1 MWQRSAAILY
11 TRLKEPLIG
20 WAAPANAVLV
30 PIESCWTEWR
40 VFRLNINKSA
50 MDVKIQLKTDI
61 TQRNSQIE
69 LLVDLLSA
77 VS

>member
-1 MWQRSAAILY
+1 
-11 TRLKEPLIG
+11 
-20 WAAPANAVLV
+20 
-30 PIESCWTEWR
+30 
-40 VFRLNINKSA
+40 

-69 LLVDLLSA
+69 LLVDLLSV